1 MSVVFFVNII
11 FSFVT
16 SLREVLEAA
25 LIIGIITSY
34 LTFIDRKDLY
44 RDILYGVL
52 GAIGFSI
59 GMAGVFLVFFAGLEE
74 YQKLF
79 EGIIMLLAA
88 GVLSWMILWMNRQ
101 AKTIRSDIQEKVD
114 RIITQQEKAGI
125 ILLVFFSVAREGA
138 ELVLLLYA
146 NYVGTVEETGV
157 LVGLITNFTGF
168 IVGLIIASVLAY
180 LLFKTTRR
188 LNMKS
193 FFQITSV
200 ILIIFAAGLLA
211 HGLHELFEFLEIT
224 NSPLANFFIWS
235 EVWNVNE
242 TFIGDIL
249 QFFFG
254 WSYDPLKP
262 GRFEKSIIGGIIVGL
277 FGWNDNPAFI
287 EVAAYILYYILIALT
302 IKQIKPSIKERE
314 QQTRAL

>member
-59 GMAGVFLVFFAGLEE
+59 GMAGLFLVFFTGLEE

-88 GVLSWMILWMNRQ
+88 GVLSWMILWMNQQ
-101 AKTIRSDIQEKVD
+101 AKAIRSDIQEKVD

-157 LVGLITNFTGF
+157 LIGLITNFTGF
-168 IVGLIIASVLAY
+168 IVGLVVASVLAY

-188 LNMKS
+188 LNMKR

-224 NSPLANFFIWS
+224 NSPLTNLFIWS
-235 EVWNVNE
+235 EVWNVND
-242 TFIGDIL
+242 TFIGDIF

-254 WSYDPLKP
+254 WGYDPLKP
-262 GRFEKSIIGGIIVGL
+262 GRFEKSVIGGIIVGL
-277 FGWNDNPAFI
+277 FGWNDNPALI
-287 EVAAYILYYILIALT
+287 EVVAYMLYYILIILT
-302 IKQIKPSIKERE
+302 IQKIKPPIKERE
-314 QQTRAL
+314 QLTKAQ